1 MGTNLYPPD
10 QPKKRFRHREWLILL
25 LALLLSFGCVFCSSG
40 VALNFWPDRLAPAS
54 LLASSQAD
62 YGRGPVDELQ
72 FGVLD
77 PEVVAQAVADIA
89 FLQITPA
96 SIRGDALVR
105 VAMLPATPT
114 PTTGA
119 GPNPLLPSGSPTLP
133 TLPPTSAATVVGTTT
148 PVVNPTATIA
158 PPTATPINISTPTLA
173 ATPTPAPPTAT
184 STSAPPTVTPAP
196 LPPTATPLPPPPTPI
211 PAPPD
216 NDDDDDDNPAPP
228 TATPLPTPIPPTLA
242 FNPVA
247 FNVGEGDGPAVITVT
262 LSAASSQTVSVDYAT
277 SDLDA
282 VAGVDYIATSGTL
295 IFPPGMTSAAF
306 TVTITADLTV
316 ESNESLWLT
325 LSNPVNAVIDS
336 NNPTTLTITDDDV
349 PLPSVEFMLPAFSV
363 YEGDSASLNLIV
375 ILDSPA
381 PFTVTVD
388 YQTED
393 DSASA
398 GADYT
403 ASSGALTFAP
413 GQTSQMFTV
422 PIINDSADESN
433 EQLTLRL
440 DNPVNA
446 TLGAQ
451 ATAVLLI
458 IDDDPAVGCWQNIP
472 PGEPNIGAP
481 NGIIAEIGC
490 GQARI
495 IDLGASPITTHPDYD
510 LVYYEY
516 ENPSGFVSMDWVI
529 VQVGA
534 EVSGPWYTVFYW
546 GDGLPDANTN
556 LAGLSLP
563 ENDNLPIPITE
574 LYGSPPYIS
583 GITIDVDQRAPAGVY
598 QYLRLLSPFGGDNDG
613 AQVDAIQLLP

>member
-62 YGRGPVDELQ
+62 YGRGPVDEVQ

-89 FLQITPA
+89 FLKITPA
-96 SIRGDALVR
+96 SIGGDALVR

-114 PTTGA
+114 PTSGA

-158 PPTATPINISTPTLA
+158 PPTATPINISTPTPA

-196 LPPTATPLPPPPTPI
+196 LPPTTTPLPPPPTPI

-216 NDDDDDDNPAPP
+216 DDDDDDDNPTPP
-228 TATPLPTPIPPTLA
+228 TATPTPIPPTLA
-242 FNPVA
+242 FNPA
-247 FNVGEGDGPAVITVT
+247 TFNVGEGDGLAVITVN
-262 LSAASSQTVSVDYAT
+262 LSAASGQTISVDYAT

-282 VAGVDYIATSGTL
+282 VAGVDYTTVSGTL
-295 IFPPGMTSAAF
+295 VFPPGVTSSSF
-306 TVTITADLTV
+306 TIPILDDLIA
-316 ESNESLWLT
+316 ESDELLRLT
-325 LSNPVNAVIDS
+325 LSNLVNAVIDS
-336 NNPTTLTITDDDV
+336 NNPTTLTIIDDDPRPIV
-349 PLPSVEFMLPAFSV
+349 EFLLPTFSVNEGDAADIGLIVTLNLPSAL
-363 YEGDSASLNLIV
+363 
-375 ILDSPA
+375 
-381 PFTVTVD
+381 TVTVD

-403 ASSGALTFAP
+403 ASSGTLTFAP
-413 GQTSQMFTV
+413 GQTSQIFTV

-451 ATAVLLI
+451 TTASLLI

-495 IDLGASPITTHPDYD
+495 IDLGASPITTRPGYD
-510 LVYYEY
+510 FVYYEF
-516 ENPSGFVSMDWVI
+516 ENPPGFVSMDWVI

-534 EVSGPWYTVFYW
+534 DLSGPWYTVFYW

-556 LAGLSLP
+556 LASLSLP
-563 ENDNLPIPITE
+563 ENDNLPIPTTE
-574 LYGSPPYIS
+574 LYGSAPYVS

-598 QYLRLLSPFGGDNDG
+598 QYLRFLSPFGGDNDG

>member
-10 QPKKRFRHREWLILL
+10 QAKKRFCHRGWLILL

-40 VALNFWPDRLAPAS
+40 AALNFWPDRLAPAS

-72 FGVLD
+72 FRVLD
-77 PEVVAQAVADIA
+77 PEVVAQAAADIA
-89 FLQITPA
+89 FLQITPTN
-96 SIRGDALVR
+96 IWGDALVR

-119 GPNPLLPSGSPTLP
+119 GPNPLLPSGSPAVP
-133 TLPPTSAATVVGTTT
+133 TLPPTSAVTVAGTAT
-148 PVVNPTATIA
+148 PVINPTATIA
-158 PPTATPINISTPTLA
+158 PPTTTLMDIFTPTPP
-173 ATPTPAPPTAT
+173 ATPTPVPPIATPTFAPP
-184 STSAPPTVTPAP
+184 SVTPTS
-196 LPPTATPLPPPPTPI
+196 LPPTATPLPPPPSPI

-216 NDDDDDDNPAPP
+216 DDDDDDDQPASP

-247 FNVGEGDGPAVITVT
+247 FNVGEGDGLAVITVN
-262 LSAASSQTVSVDYAT
+262 LSAASSQMVSVDYAT

-295 IFPPGMTSAAF
+295 IFPPGVTSAAF
-306 TVTITADLTV
+306 TITITADLTM
-316 ESNESLWLT
+316 ESNESLFLT
-325 LSNPVNAVIDS
+325 LSNPANAVIDS
-336 NNPTTLTITDDDV
+336 NNPTTLTIMDDDI
-349 PLPSVEFMLPAFSV
+349 PLPSVEFMLLALSV

-381 PFTVTVD
+381 AFTVMVD

-403 ASSGALTFAP
+403 ASSGTLTFAP

-510 LVYYEY
+510 FVYYEF
-516 ENPSGFVSMDWVI
+516 ENPPGFVTMDWVI

-534 EVSGPWYTVFYW
+534 DSSGPWHTVFYW
-546 GDGLPDANTN
+546 GDGLPDTNTN

-563 ENDNLPIPITE
+563 ENDNRPIPTTE
-574 LYGSPPYIS
+574 LYGSAPYIS

-613 AQVDAIQLLP
+613 AQVDAIQFLP